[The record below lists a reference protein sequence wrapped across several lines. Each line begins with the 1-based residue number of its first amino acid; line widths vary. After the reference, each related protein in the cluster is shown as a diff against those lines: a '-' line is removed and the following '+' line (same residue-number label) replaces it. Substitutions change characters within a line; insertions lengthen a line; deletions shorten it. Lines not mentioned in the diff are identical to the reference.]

1 MTRAERRI
9 EAAKK
14 REREAHAALSRAY
27 DAQRAAV
34 EAVNQKH
41 RPKVWAAEK
50 RTREARAAVTLAE
63 MAAHGIEPM
72 ETIIECKPMMGKRRA
87 RYVVWIDS
95 SGWARLLEVGAKG
108 AILKNRNPQL
118 SPWKWSEARVT
129 GKELK
134 K

>member
-14 REREAHAALSRAY
+14 RAREAQAALSRAY
-27 DAQRAAV
+27 EVRRAAI
-34 EAVNQKH
+34 EAASQKH
-41 RPKVWAAEK
+41 LPKVWAAEK

-72 ETIIECKPMMGKRRA
+72 KTIIECKPMMGKRRA
-87 RYVVWIDS
+87 RYVVRIDS

-118 SPWKWSEARVT
+118 SPWRWSDARVT
-129 GKELK
+129 GEELK
-134 K
+134 